1 MLYVLSKGLSGP
13 QSCDGIIVI
22 LSYVHTS
29 SITHASPSLLESVQ
43 GGNMRIFTFKQRCLF
58 VSTMRCLIKQC
69 FLQELFQLEAESS
82 RVWGKSR
89 SLVLVSVWVIIW
101 SRSGENRILYKTLGS
116 LQYHSYS
123 APRLQ
128 STELENY
135 RRYFHWIVVYFD
147 KMRMVMLVGNIHI
160 YGGTILWC
168 NGQGRTL
175 RTDAALYPKWT
186 VLYKL

>member
-22 LSYVHTS
+22 LSYVHTP

-116 LQYHSYS
+116 FMW
-123 APRLQ
+123 
-128 STELENY
+128 ENTQKPT
-135 RRYFHWIVVYFD
+135 WQI
-147 KMRMVMLVGNIHI
+147 
-160 YGGTILWC
+160 
-168 NGQGRTL
+168 
-175 RTDAALYPKWT
+175 
-186 VLYKL
+186 VLYSHLQLWFLQRGYHIERRIQDSNNFAV

>member
-1 MLYVLSKGLSGP
+1 MTLSGHNLSGP

-22 LSYVHTS
+22 LSYVHTPF
-29 SITHASPSLLESVQ
+29 ITHASPSLLESVQ

-101 SRSGENRILYKTLGS
+101 SRSGENRILYKTLIIR
-116 LQYHSYS
+116 LCNALHIPAHSN
-123 APRLQ
+123 L
-128 STELENY
+128 
-135 RRYFHWIVVYFD
+135 
-147 KMRMVMLVGNIHI
+147 M
-160 YGGTILWC
+160 
-168 NGQGRTL
+168 
-175 RTDAALYPKWT
+175 AALCGRILRNQLGK
-186 VLYKL
+186 

>member
-1 MLYVLSKGLSGP
+1 MTLSGHNLLGP

-69 FLQELFQLEAESS
+69 FLHLQELFHLEAESS

-101 SRSGENRILYKTLGS
+101 SRSGENRILYKTLIIR
-116 LQYHSYS
+116 LCNALHIPAHSN
-123 APRLQ
+123 L
-128 STELENY
+128 
-135 RRYFHWIVVYFD
+135 
-147 KMRMVMLVGNIHI
+147 M
-160 YGGTILWC
+160 
-168 NGQGRTL
+168 
-175 RTDAALYPKWT
+175 AALCGRILRNQLGK
-186 VLYKL
+186 